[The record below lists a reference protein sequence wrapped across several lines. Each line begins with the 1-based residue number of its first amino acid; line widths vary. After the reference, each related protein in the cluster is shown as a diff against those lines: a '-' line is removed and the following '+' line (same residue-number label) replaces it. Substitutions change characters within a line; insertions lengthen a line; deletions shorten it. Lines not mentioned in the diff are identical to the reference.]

1 MSEAILDHPPATSH
15 RSADHRQRRQPSRD
29 QPSPEL
35 ATSPQNWDVCY
46 GMFGVLVM
54 QQKLTYIPYWL
65 QSSTSL
71 HNLPLEFTATFHP
84 DYGSSLT
91 NMGIYIIFSPL
102 FAPLIRNLTIQAT
115 QVYPPQTVG
124 FDMDAWSI
132 MTFFNFAYT
141 W

>member
-1 MSEAILDHPPATSH
+1 MQLTTDKGESPAGISRAHPA
-15 RSADHRQRRQPSRD
+15 
-29 QPSPEL
+29 PEL
-35 ATSPQNWDVCY
+35 ATSPQNWD
-46 GMFGVLVM
+46 GFKPLNFGVLVM

-65 QSSTSL
+65 QSSTSF
-71 HNLPLEFTATFHP
+71 HNLPLESTAIFYP

-91 NMGIYIIFSPL
+91 NMGIYITFSPL
-102 FAPLIRNLTIQAT
+102 FAPLIRNLRNRAT

-141 W
+141 L